1 MACNIA
7 GASSIAQECDGTRNR
22 ELTEHVRNVLRRLE
36 QEQLQQRLLIR
47 RDNKKCI
54 LSNSF
59 TNDLLQD
66 INTLDVSTD
75 WCWLSILEFRKEGLY
90 GSRRLSSVMFS
101 KGTLGPSLTSR
112 QERLQLLALAL
123 QNVINK

>member
-1 MACNIA
+1 MILQGRVKIPLACIIA
-7 GASSIAQECDGTRNR
+7 GASSIAQECDETRNR

-54 LSNSF
+54 LSNFF

-66 INTLDVSTD
+66 
-75 WCWLSILEFRKEGLY
+75 
-90 GSRRLSSVMFS
+90 
-101 KGTLGPSLTSR
+101 
-112 QERLQLLALAL
+112 
-123 QNVINK
+123 